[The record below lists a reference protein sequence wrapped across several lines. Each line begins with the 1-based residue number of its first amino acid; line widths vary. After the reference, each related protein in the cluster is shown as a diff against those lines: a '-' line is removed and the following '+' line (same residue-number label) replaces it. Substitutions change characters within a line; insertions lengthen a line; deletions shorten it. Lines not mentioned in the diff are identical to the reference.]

1 MAINNTGAMFKSF
14 EFDGTD
20 SRDFGVYIT
29 GSGVY
34 DAPEREVEMISIPN
48 RNGAF
53 ALDKGRFENIEVTYP
68 AGIYADTE
76 ADFAEGI
83 SDLRNFLCS
92 KRGYCRLTDE
102 YNPNE
107 YRMAIYK
114 SGLEV
119 EPALLKAGEF
129 EITFECMPQRFLTSG
144 ETEQTITSG
153 GTITNPTLFKA
164 NPLIKVNGY
173 GDIDFN
179 GYPISIDNVPLGYIV
194 LNQSESNVE
203 SFTFDS
209 SLVNNG
215 DPITLSNIDTVISES
230 FNYDIYNAALSSS
243 SVSTT
248 SATCS
253 GYDIKDV
260 IDASRRD
267 MHYNVAINSVSF
279 TVGTYGSVSLSFAE
293 SVLESAFIAHTRNYA
308 LYISYDGTSTITF
321 RKLVNSVTT
330 PCKTNYNEL
339 SAVSSISA
347 LGNPTYI
354 DCDTG
359 TCYMIVNGRY
369 IPLNHVI
376 DLGSN
381 LPVLDSG
388 SNTVSYD
395 NTITSFKVVPRWW
408 QV

>member
-76 ADFAEGI
+76 SDFAEAI

-129 EITFECMPQRFLTSG
+129 EITFECMPQRYLNTG
-144 ETEQTITSG
+144 DDEITVTNG
-153 GTITNPTLFKA
+153 QTITNPTLFDA
-164 NPLIKVNGY
+164 GPLLMVNGY
-173 GDIDFN
+173 GTINVNDHEVNIDDI
-179 GYPISIDNVPLGYIV
+179 SLGEIV
-194 LNQSESNVE
+194 LKQGQSNVN
-203 SFTFDS
+203 SFEFDTD
-209 SLVNNG
+209 LIDNG
-215 DPITLSNIDTVISES
+215 DPISINTITTVLKDTYQYTINDISAPSYSISNTNAQCGSCTVNQTHTDHSVTLNVAVPKVTFTAGTSGSTTITMPVTVVDTTSTTHHLTFKFIVQYNGAAKITFKQVRSAGIQENTTANYIDMTA
-230 FNYDIYNAALSSS
+230 NS
-243 SVSTT
+243 SV
-248 SATCS
+248 
-253 GYDIKDV
+253 
-260 IDASRRD
+260 
-267 MHYNVAINSVSF
+267 
-279 TVGTYGSVSLSFAE
+279 
-293 SVLESAFIAHTRNYA
+293 
-308 LYISYDGTSTITF
+308 
-321 RKLVNSVTT
+321 
-330 PCKTNYNEL
+330 
-339 SAVSSISA
+339 SA

-354 DCDTG
+354 DCDAG
-359 TCYMIVNGRY
+359 VCYKIVNNELISLDGT
-369 IPLNHVI
+369 I
-376 DLGSN
+376 DLGAE
-381 LPVLDSG
+381 LPYLKTG
-388 SNTVSYD
+388 A
-395 NTITSFKVVPRWW
+395 NTITFDNTVTGLKMKTRWW
-408 QV
+408 KV